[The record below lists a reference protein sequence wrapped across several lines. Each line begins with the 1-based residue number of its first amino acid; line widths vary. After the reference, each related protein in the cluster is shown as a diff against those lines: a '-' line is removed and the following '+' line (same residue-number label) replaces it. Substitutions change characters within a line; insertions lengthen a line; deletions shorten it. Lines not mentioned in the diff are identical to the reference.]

1 MEERGP
7 PDTCPRCWT
16 HEESRHRRPFPAR
29 RLGRCVQ
36 RARKLKTRN
45 PAGQE
50 KDAASPFPLHR
61 NDLLTAHPPLT
72 PSSFILIRTP
82 RTARAPPRKGMLH
95 FCSIPRK
102 PTGGG
107 WGGGGKLRTAIPE
120 QERAR
125 GLVTASA
132 PQIT

>member
-29 RLGRCVQ
+29 RLGSCAQ

-50 KDAASPFPLHR
+50 KDAASPLPLHR
-61 NDLLTAHPPLT
+61 NDLLLTAHPPLT
-72 PSSFILIRTP
+72 PNSFILIRRP
-82 RTARAPPRKGMLH
+82 RTALRHPARACCIFVPSLGNEPAVA
-95 FCSIPRK
+95 
-102 PTGGG
+102 
-107 WGGGGKLRTAIPE
+107 GGKLRTAIPE

-132 PQIT
+132 PQIA